1 MKKKPLTRSQIRKKL
16 DEVFSQYVR
25 MLYADHTGVVACYT
39 CGAPY
44 HWKKIHA
51 GHFAS
56 RVRMSTR
63 WDEMNVKPQCVR
75 CNIFKGGES
84 YLFAK
89 VLDAEYGEGTA
100 DEVYRR
106 SEELR
111 KFSTPELEELLAE
124 YTKKRDELARTLE

>member
-1 MKKKPLTRSQIRKKL
+1 
-16 DEVFSQYVR
+16 
-25 MLYADHTGVVACYT
+25 
-39 CGAPY
+39 
-44 HWKKIHA
+44 
-51 GHFAS
+51 
-56 RVRMSTR
+56 MSTR

-100 DEVYRR
+100 DEVYGR

-124 YTKKRDELARTLE
+124 YTKKRDALARALE